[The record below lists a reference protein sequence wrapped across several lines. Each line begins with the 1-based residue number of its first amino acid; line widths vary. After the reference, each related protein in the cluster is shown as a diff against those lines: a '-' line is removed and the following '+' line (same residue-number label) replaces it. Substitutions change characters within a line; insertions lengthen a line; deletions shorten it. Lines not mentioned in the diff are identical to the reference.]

1 MVSIFLFLSQN
12 STEKWSYTFLQ
23 LSKATEDFH
32 LEIKE
37 AEFHCGIF
45 QFCFLGCYCLSKGV
59 SYIVTWMILAQL
71 CARIYYSDERDS
83 YWDWVPELWP
93 VCLSTPWMLLRDILH
108 VVGKEQRHPLVCRLR
123 MEEMFS
129 ESCLLLLLW
138 EGKMIRHSC
147 RNRQLLHKCSYWLCW
162 QGSQLKLRKKRGRL
176 LRCNSIVGARQLQR

>member
-45 QFCFLGCYCLSKGV
+45 QFCFLRCYCLSKGV
-59 SYIVTWMILAQL
+59 SYIIAWMILAQL

-93 VCLSTPWMLLRDILH
+93 VHLSTPWMLLRDILH

-129 ESCLLLLLW
+129 KAACYYYCKK
-138 EGKMIRHSC
+138 GKWFGIAVVTDNYCKSVAIDSVDREVNWSWGKGAGGC
-147 RNRQLLHKCSYWLCW
+147 FAVT
-162 QGSQLKLRKKRGRL
+162 RL
-176 LRCNSIVGARQLQR
+176 